1 MTVGVLGGAFD
12 PPHHGHVVL
21 AREAIRRFR
30 LERLLVLVVAEP
42 AHKPVETPV
51 EQRLELARA
60 AFAAVPEAEVFAD
73 DHAYTV
79 EFLRESDLPEDA
91 VFLIGADE
99 LAELLTW
106 REPDEIL
113 RLVRLG
119 VATRPGY
126 ERAQLDDVLA
136 RLERPERVELFE
148 IPAVTASSTEVRA
161 RVAAGQ
167 PVEDL
172 VPPEVAR
179 LVVAHG
185 LYHGGVDPRGRAKLR

>member
-1 MTVGVLGGAFD
+1 MTVGILGGAFD
-12 PPHHGHVVL
+12 PPHVGHVVL
-21 AREAIRRFR
+21 AREAIERFR
-30 LERLLVLVVAEP
+30 LERLVVLVVAAP

-51 EQRLELARA
+51 ERRLELARA
-60 AFAAVPEAEVFAD
+60 AFGDVPEAEVVVD

-79 EFLRESDLPEDA
+79 EFLRENDFPEDA

-99 LAELLTW
+99 LADLVTW

-126 ERAQLDDVLA
+126 PREQLQGVLT

-167 PVEDL
+167 SVDDL

-185 LYHGGVDPRGRAKLR
+185 LYHEGVDPRGRAKLR

>member
-1 MTVGVLGGAFD
+1 MTVGILGGAFD
-12 PPHHGHVVL
+12 PPHVGHVVL
-21 AREAIRRFR
+21 AREAIGRFR

-60 AFAAVPEAEVFAD
+60 AFADVPEAEVLAD

-79 EFLRESDLPEDA
+79 DFLRENDLPEDA

-99 LAELLTW
+99 LADFLTW
-106 REPDEIL
+106 REPDEIV

-161 RVAAGQ
+161 RVAAGR
-167 PVEDL
+167 PIGDL

-185 LYHGGVDPRGRAKLR
+185 LYHEGVDPRGRAKLG

>member
-1 MTVGVLGGAFD
+1 MTVGVLGGVFD
-12 PPHHGHVVL
+12 PPHVGHLVL
-21 AREAIRRFR
+21 AREAIERFS
-30 LERLLVLVVAEP
+30 LGRLLVLVVAEP

-51 EQRLELARA
+51 ERRLELARA
-60 AFAAVPEAEVFAD
+60 AFADVPEAEVAAD

-79 EFLRESDLPEDA
+79 DFLRDSDLPEDA
-91 VFLIGADE
+91 VFLVGADE
-99 LAELLTW
+99 LAGFLTW

-126 ERAQLDDVLA
+126 PRERLDDALA
-136 RLERPERVELFE
+136 RLERPERVELFR
-148 IPAVTASSTEVRA
+148 IPAVTASSSEVRA
-161 RVAAGQ
+161 RVAGGE
-167 PVEDL
+167 PIGDL

-185 LYHGGVDPRGRAKLR
+185 LYHEDC

>member
-1 MTVGVLGGAFD
+1 MTVGILGGAFD
-12 PPHHGHVVL
+12 PPHIGHVVL
-21 AREAIRRFR
+21 AREAIERFR
-30 LERLLVLVVAEP
+30 LERLVALGVAEP

-51 EQRLELARA
+51 ERRLELVRA
-60 AFAAVPEAEVFAD
+60 AFRDVPEVDVVAD

-79 EFLRESDLPEDA
+79 DFLRQGDLPADA
-91 VFLIGADE
+91 VFIIGADE
-99 LAELLTW
+99 LADFLTW

-126 ERAQLDDVLA
+126 PREQLDDVLA
-136 RLERPERVELFE
+136 RLERPERVEVFQ
-148 IPAVTASSTEVRA
+148 IPAVAASSTEVRT
-161 RVAAGQ
+161 RVAAGR
-167 PVEDL
+167 PIDDL

-179 LVVAHG
+179 LIVAHG

>member
-1 MTVGVLGGAFD
+1 VTVGILGGAFD
-12 PPHHGHVVL
+12 PPHVGHVVL
-21 AREAIRRFR
+21 AREAIGRFG
-30 LERLLVLVVAEP
+30 LERLVVLVVAEP
-42 AHKPVETPV
+42 AHKPVKTSV
-51 EQRLELARA
+51 ERRLELARA
-60 AFAAVPEAEVFAD
+60 AFADVPEADVVAD

-79 EFLRESDLPEDA
+79 DFLRESRLPEGS

-99 LAELLTW
+99 LADFLTW
-106 REPDEIL
+106 HEPDEIL

-126 ERAQLDDVLA
+126 PRGRLEGVLA
-136 RLERPERVELFE
+136 RLGRPERVELFE

-161 RVAAGQ
+161 RVAAGR
-167 PVEDL
+167 PVDDL

-185 LYHGGVDPRGRAKLR
+185 LYHEGVDPRGRAKLR

>member
-1 MTVGVLGGAFD
+1 MTVGILGGAFD
-12 PPHHGHVVL
+12 PPHTGHVVL
-21 AREAIRRFR
+21 AREAVERFR
-30 LERLLVLVVAEP
+30 LERLMALVVAEP

-60 AFAAVPEAEVFAD
+60 AFAGLPEVEVVAD

-79 EFLRESDLPEDA
+79 DFLRQADLPEDT
-91 VFLIGADE
+91 VFVIGADE
-99 LAELLTW
+99 LADFLTW

-126 ERAQLDDVLA
+126 SREQLDDVLA
-136 RLERPERVELFE
+136 RLGRPERVELFE
-148 IPAVTASSTEVRA
+148 IPAVTASSTGVRT
-161 RVAAGQ
+161 RVAAGR
-167 PVEDL
+167 PIDDL

-185 LYHGGVDPRGRAKLR
+185 LYHGSVDPRGRAKLR